1 MTLHPRTGWGN
12 RTFPSVH
19 WRLVF
24 QGQEM
29 DNIVWPGQYF
39 THQLHHFIRKKKHF
53 GRSPADQ
60 GTLSKVHGW
69 IGQWQNSRNRPLQ
82 HHCGHITLG
91 WNWVMGDQH
100 GVCETGVLSNQL
112 HKAWEVRRG
121 KAAVPPKTASFR
133 SCAQQHSSA
142 VLQRSFLINIS
153 QDYSSL
159 PRVTKG
165 ACAFVWGHIGNA
177 NLPHSSLSKIRW
189 SAVALI
195 LPNFTKYST
204 KLHRT
209 IVTALPPLF
218 SFKRRVWLH

>member
-133 SCAQQHSSA
+133 SRAQLCSTAKELFDKYFSG
-142 VLQRSFLINIS
+142 LFFLAQSYQGSLCICLRTHRECKPATFFPFKNQMIS
-153 QDYSSL
+153 CGFN
-159 PRVTKG
+159 P
-165 ACAFVWGHIGNA
+165 A
-177 NLPHSSLSKIRW
+177 
-189 SAVALI
+189 
-195 LPNFTKYST
+195 
-204 KLHRT
+204 KLYQ
-209 IVTALPPLF
+209 I
-218 SFKRRVWLH
+218 